1 MDAMAPEE
9 EMKPAAKTRIGG
21 LKYQKCYRRDM
32 DAEHVVDRAINFL
45 KEKGG
50 YLFPHLEKVEFDE
63 KTAQWS
69 VWVDV
74 GISEKNI
81 KKVIM
86 DKNGKVI
93 GLE

>member
-1 MDAMAPEE
+1 MDVE
-9 EMKPAAKTRIGG
+9 R
-21 LKYQKCYRRDM
+21 
-32 DAEHVVDRAINFL
+32 VVDRAIKFL
-45 KEKGG
+45 KEKGE

-63 KTAQWS
+63 KTARWS
-69 VWVDV
+69 VWVNV

-81 KKVIM
+81 KKVII